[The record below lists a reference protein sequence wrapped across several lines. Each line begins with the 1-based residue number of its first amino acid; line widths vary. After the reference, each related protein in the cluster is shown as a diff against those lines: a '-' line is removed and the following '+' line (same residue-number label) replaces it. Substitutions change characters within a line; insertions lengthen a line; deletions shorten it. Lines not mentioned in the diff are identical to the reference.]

1 MAYRLALGVFAAG
14 VLALSAVAG
23 ARAGCP
29 NIGFSYQVQLG
40 TSVTNGVR
48 AADGACAEGDPTK
61 GTCNSFVGRVLD
73 KTYGYP
79 DFRLGDRYMNVAELN
94 AFLPS
99 STTWTMMGYAG
110 EQLVLDQALLDAN
123 NGAPVIA
130 LSRDQVVLVLPG
142 RELQHSPTWNLCVPL
157 SAGHVLGEHSQNY
170 TSDLL
175 STPWDTPHGVVIWE
189 RTGPLAPQVHS
200 LPAAE
205 PTRPPSPSAR
215 RESAA
220 PAPSRPV
227 SLQR

>member
-1 MAYRLALGVFAAG
+1 MAYRLALGSFLAG
-14 VLALSAVAG
+14 ILALSAGVG
-23 ARAGCP
+23 ARAACP
-29 NIGFSYQVQLG
+29 DISSSYQVQLG
-40 TSVTNGVR
+40 TSVANGVR
-48 AADGACAEGDPTK
+48 AADAACTEGAPTK
-61 GTCNSFVGRVLD
+61 SACNSFVGRVLD

-79 DFRLGDRYMNVAELN
+79 DFKLGDRYMNVAELN

-110 EQLVLDQALLDAN
+110 EQLVLNRALLDAN

-130 LSRDQVVLVLPG
+130 VSRDQVVLVLPS

-157 SAGHVLGEHSQNY
+157 SAGHVSGDRSQNY

-189 RTGPLAPQVHS
+189 RTGPLAPQMQT

-205 PTRPPSPSAR
+205 PTRPPSP
-215 RESAA
+215 
-220 PAPSRPV
+220 
-227 SLQR
+227 